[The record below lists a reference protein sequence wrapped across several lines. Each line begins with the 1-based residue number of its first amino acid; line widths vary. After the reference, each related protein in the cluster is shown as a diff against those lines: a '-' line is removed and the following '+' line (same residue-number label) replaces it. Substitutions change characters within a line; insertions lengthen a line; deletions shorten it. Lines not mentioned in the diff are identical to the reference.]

1 MRQKHHLLGLVAVLA
16 LLTGMAKGRNV
27 VEDHVIVHEK
37 LPDFDDSYH
46 DEIDFDDVP
55 KSGVSNIS
63 TTRDSLNMT
72 KHRGF
77 LHGFGES
84 QSNICMVIHHSPLHR

>member
-1 MRQKHHLLGLVAVLA
+1 MRQRPNIWGLVAVLA
-16 LLTGMAKGRNV
+16 LLIGMAKGRNV
-27 VEDHVIVHEK
+27 VEDQVIVHEE

-46 DEIDFDDVP
+46 DEIDIDDVP

-84 QSNICMVIHHSPLHR
+84 QSHSCMVIKVKEC